1 MRLFRRINISSVLLN
16 VSLAY
21 ASDLKLF
28 DGRSSVFPF
37 RSTTVIKTT
46 GCQMFVLAAA
56 HDSCR
61 QLKFIKILGLF
72 LIDVFYC
79 MSND

>member
-1 MRLFRRINISSVLLN
+1 M
-16 VSLAY
+16 
-21 ASDLKLF
+21 
-28 DGRSSVFPF
+28 FPF

-61 QLKFIKILGLF
+61 QLKLIKILGS
-72 LIDVFYC
+72 IIIKVIYC
-79 MSND
+79 MSNV